1 MLVKYLIST
10 YIYLN
15 VFSKC
20 VASQKKKNRKKNR
33 KNYNCL
39 PRIERKRLNGTVFKR
54 KNHVFELKP
63 S

>member
-20 VASQKKKNRKKNR
+20 VASQKKKTEKKIV
-33 KNYNCL
+33 K
-39 PRIERKRLNGTVFKR
+39 ITTVYL
-54 KNHVFELKP
+54 E
-63 S
+63 